1 MAKLNLEEL
10 KKLIRETNGDKI
22 FLTESSYNR
31 IRDHIEG
38 GAAFVIITSDRH
50 ERTLPEYKGMT
61 NKEAY
66 RQLKKDFKEAG
77 FPFTEMKGG
86 FKETTKT
93 VQDPETGE
101 TKQIALEEPVYVT
114 ENSIIATTHERGD
127 IKRETLDST
136 EQLRKLAAE
145 LAKKYNQEAFIF
157 GQSATTETGGTFK
170 YIRALDQGGK
180 EIKEEWA
187 QRPWTSVQTVEKDE
201 DFWSRVKGKHFQ
213 LTEKKKTS
221 QPRSWI
227 EALKKSRS
235 GETW

>member
-1 MAKLNLEEL
+1 MAKLNFEEL
-10 KKLIRETNGDKI
+10 KKLIHKSNDDKA
-22 FLTESSYNR
+22 FLIESSYNR

-50 ERTLPEYKGMT
+50 ERTLPGYTGIT

-66 RQLKKDFKEAG
+66 KQLNQDFKKAG

-86 FKETTKT
+86 YKETTKM

-101 TKQIALEEPVYVT
+101 TKQIALEEPVHVT
-114 ENSIIATTHERGD
+114 ENSIIVTTHERGD
-127 IKRETLDST
+127 VGREILNSA
-136 EQLRKLAAE
+136 EQLRKLAAK
-145 LAKKYNQEAFIF
+145 LAKKYDQEAFIF
-157 GQSATTETGGTFK
+157 GQPATTETGETFK
-170 YIRALDQGGK
+170 YIRAFDQNGK
-180 EIKEEWA
+180 EIKDEWA
-187 QRPWTSVQTVEKDE
+187 RQPWTSLQTVERDE

-227 EALKKSRS
+227 EALKKSRLK
-235 GETW
+235 ETW